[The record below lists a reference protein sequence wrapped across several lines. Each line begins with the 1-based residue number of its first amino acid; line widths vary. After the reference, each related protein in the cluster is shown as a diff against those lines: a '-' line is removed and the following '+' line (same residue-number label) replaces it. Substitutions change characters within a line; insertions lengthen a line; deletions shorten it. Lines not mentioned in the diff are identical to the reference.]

1 MESSRRD
8 RSGSLAEAYPFSV
21 IIPAH
26 NAARFLPETLKALAG
41 NDLRNTEILLVN
53 DASSDNTVEVAQR
66 FEASLN
72 LKVVT
77 STTQSGPAGARNL
90 GTREASAPFLLFLD
104 ADVVLPSQA
113 LFWIRETLDLY
124 SHREDVAG
132 VLGAYS
138 EDAPAGGFLT
148 HFKNLSTT
156 YLYRITET
164 KSPFLHTA
172 IFAVKREIL
181 GLVGGFDVRLDRA
194 EDFMLGISL
203 GSRGYRFII
212 DRRLEADHL
221 KQYSLREIFVED
233 WQRIQNLRRIRL
245 SGKERRF
252 SLRAHRWS
260 RLISVASPGLVAV
273 SLCLSFVK
281 PELLWVALG
290 LVLVF
295 LVANLR
301 FGLYLAAKRGFWFG
315 LGSLLFLFLEMLWAS
330 LAVFASLVTRRRKE
344 TPKAREH

>member
-8 RSGSLAEAYPFSV
+8 RSGSLAESYPFSV

-26 NAARFLPETLKALAG
+26 NAARFLPETLEALAG
-41 NDLRNTEILLVN
+41 NDLRNAEVLLVN
-53 DASSDNTVEVAQR
+53 DASSDNTIEVAQR

-72 LKVVT
+72 LKVVA
-77 STTQSGPAGARNL
+77 SATQSGPAGARNL
-90 GTREASAPFLLFLD
+90 GTLEASAPFLLFLD
-104 ADVVLPSQA
+104 ADVVLPSKA

-138 EDAPAGGFLT
+138 EDAPGVGFLT

-156 YLYRITET
+156 YLYKITET
-164 KSPFLHTA
+164 QSPFLHTA

-181 GLVGGFDVRLDRA
+181 ELAGGFDVRLDRA
-194 EDFMLGISL
+194 EDFMLGVNL

-212 DRRLEADHL
+212 DRRLEARHL
-221 KQYSLREIFVED
+221 KQYSMRDILVED
-233 WQRIQNLRRIRL
+233 WQRIQNLRRIRF

-252 SLRAHRWS
+252 SLKAHRWS
-260 RLISVASPGLVAV
+260 RLISLAGPGLVTV
-273 SLCLSFVK
+273 SVCLSFVK
-281 PELLWVALG
+281 PESLWVALA
-290 LVLVF
+290 LILVF

-301 FGLYLAAKRGFWFG
+301 FGFYLVEKRGIWFG
-315 LGSLLFLFLEMLWAS
+315 LGSLLFLFLEMFWAS
-330 LAVFASLVTRRRKE
+330 QAVHASFLKGWSEKTTK
-344 TPKAREH
+344 TPAH